1 MKNENRILKILQKSH
16 DESLKISLRK
26 EEEINTIFQVDDNI
40 VEKENIN
47 IIDKNPKYGGLSD
60 LYEVLRKEL
69 PPQVLRRHLE
79 TVTKYF

>member
-1 MKNENRILKILQKSH
+1 M
-16 DESLKISLRK
+16 KISIRK
-26 EEEINTIFQVDDNI
+26 EKEINTIFQVDDNI
-40 VEKENIN
+40 IEKENIN
-47 IIDKNPKYGGLSD
+47 ITDKNPKYGGLSD

>member
-1 MKNENRILKILQKSH
+1 M
-16 DESLKISLRK
+16 KISIRK
-26 EEEINTIFQVDDNI
+26 EKEINTIFQVDNNI
-40 VEKENIN
+40 IEKENIN
-47 IIDKNPKYGGLSD
+47 ITDKNPKYGGLSD